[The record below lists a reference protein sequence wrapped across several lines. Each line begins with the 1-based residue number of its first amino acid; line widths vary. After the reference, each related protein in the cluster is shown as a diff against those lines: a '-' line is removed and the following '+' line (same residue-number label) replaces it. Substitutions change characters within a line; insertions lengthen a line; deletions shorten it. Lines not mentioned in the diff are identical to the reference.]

1 MGEPLTDSQSTSGVG
16 QRPQGLRVGSP
27 AQQDPPDY
35 DPLINAHAALVFV
48 SAALIGLVVGVLTFL
63 GTANAPLS
71 AVAGLSAIGAAV
83 GVLHKM
89 IGR

>member
-16 QRPQGLRVGSP
+16 QRPQDLRVGSP
-27 AQQDPPDY
+27 VAQSPPDY

-71 AVAGLSAIGAAV
+71 AVAGLSAGGAGV

>member
-1 MGEPLTDSQSTSGVG
+1 MTDSQSTSGVG

-63 GTANAPLS
+63 GTANAPSPPSLACQPS
-71 AVAGLSAIGAAV
+71 AQQWECCT
-83 GVLHKM
+83 
-89 IGR
+89 R